1 MRPASTC
8 CSFRKATRVDAATPT
23 RAASRRPAARG
34 SSTHATSGARA
45 GRRHPA
51 RAGDAAASLTAPES
65 LATKEGARNDT
76 AVHDVGGGGGYLMS
90 VSILNIGKYIEMMIT
105 PTISPTPI
113 IMIGSMIE
121 VSVWI
126 DESTSS
132 S

>member
-1 MRPASTC
+1 VGWFADGAVSGDLPSGERASGRSRVPLPDGGARPGYPDFELEVFEERHHFDPPHRIEPERFAGLTEGIL
-8 CSFRKATRVDAATPT
+8 
-23 RAASRRPAARG
+23 ASRVY
-34 SSTHATSGARA
+34 
-45 GRRHPA
+45 
-51 RAGDAAASLTAPES
+51 LT
-65 LATKEGARNDT
+65 
-76 AVHDVGGGGGYLMS
+76 S
-90 VSILNIGKYIEMMIT
+90 VSILNIGRYIAMMIT